1 MRENE
6 AKRGSKE
13 KGKQR
18 RGSYKREQRKMAKRE
33 DEAKRGSKEKDK
45 QRRQTAAYN
54 DTGVLSVFFYLSSM
68 VSPP

>member
-1 MRENE
+1 MKLKEG
-6 AKRGSKE
+6 AKR
-13 KGKQR
+13 R
-18 RGSYKREQRKMAKRE
+18 TNRE
-33 DEAKRGSKEKDK
+33 DEAIKGSKERWQREKMRLKEGTKRDDK

>member
-1 MRENE
+1 M
-6 AKRGSKE
+6 
-13 KGKQR
+13 
-18 RGSYKREQRKMAKRE
+18 RE
-33 DEAKRGSKEKDK
+33 DEAKRGSKEQGKERRRSYKREQKEMAKREDEAIRGSKEKNK

>member
-1 MRENE
+1 
-6 AKRGSKE
+6 
-13 KGKQR
+13 
-18 RGSYKREQRKMAKRE
+18 MAKRE
-33 DEAKRGSKEKDK
+33 DEAKRGNKEKDK

>member
-1 MRENE
+1 MKLKEG
-6 AKRGSKE
+6 AKR
-13 KGKQR
+13 R
-18 RGSYKREQRKMAKRE
+18 ANRE
-33 DEAKRGSKEKDK
+33 DEAIKGSKERWQREKMRLKEGSKENGK